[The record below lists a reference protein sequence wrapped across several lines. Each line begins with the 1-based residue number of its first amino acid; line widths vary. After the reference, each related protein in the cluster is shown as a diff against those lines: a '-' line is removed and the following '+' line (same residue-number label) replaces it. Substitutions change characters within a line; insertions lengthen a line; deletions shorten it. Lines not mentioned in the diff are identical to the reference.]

1 MKFTPHDLDVNVNIN
16 GVLVKGY
23 PGLNFYTIDV
33 KSSVLNGWSHRPTNY
48 GDMWASSICIPVQIG
63 TVELDDTDVTNKIF
77 EVNRK

>member
-1 MKFTPHDLDVNVNIN
+1 MKFIPRDLDVNVNIN

-33 KSSVLNGWSHRPTNY
+33 KSSVLYGWSHCPTNY
-48 GDMWASSICIPVQIG
+48 GDVWVSSICTPVQIG

-77 EVNRK
+77 EAIR